1 MVNHY
6 CTAAEVKSAVN
17 YPSTGAP
24 VSDADINVMI
34 GYAEEEIEEIYKT
47 KFGNIET
54 SGTVD
59 GDYTTTTLSDSSE
72 TWTTDEYVGYILWI
86 YGGTGAGQYTE
97 IQANT
102 TTKLTFTAV
111 TTAPDATSTYR
122 IVKLGF
128 KSETIDG
135 TGNDVMYSNYQ
146 PLINLNALTIDSTA
160 VDVTDTYVYNTGKI
174 QLKRTADMTYFT
186 STYPQL
192 VDLEYIYGVYP
203 LPQIIKR
210 LCICIAGVRTLTSQ
224 IAGTYDDFT
233 SVSLPG
239 GFTGAKGEPYQN
251 IKASLDYLQG
261 EARGIIYGSQST
273 GQVSGDFRTEPSYR
287 PFVLFG

>member
-1 MVNHY
+1 MSY
-6 CTAAEVKSAVN
+6 CTVADVKSAVN
-17 YPSTGAP
+17 FPNAGAP
-24 VSDADINVMI
+24 ITDATIAEFI
-34 GYAEEEIEEIYKT
+34 GYAEEEIENIYKT
-47 KFGNIET
+47 KFGSIET
-54 SGTVD
+54 SGTAD
-59 GDYTTTTLSDSSE
+59 GDYAVTTLSDSSE

-111 TTAPDATSTYR
+111 ATIPDATSTYR

-239 GFTGAKGEPYQN
+239 GFTGSKGEPYTN
-251 IKASLDYLQG
+251 IQASLNFLQG
-261 EARGIIYGSQST
+261 EARGIVYGTKST

-287 PFVLFG
+287 PFTLFG